1 MRTFYRVAK
10 RTEKMTNLEYLK
22 TQSVE
27 WLAAKL
33 AEIMDCDYCPSAV
46 YCAQCN
52 GPFYELD
59 ISECQRML

>member
-1 MRTFYRVAK
+1 
-10 RTEKMTNLEYLK
+10 MTNLEYLK